1 MYAVRVSTEPFV
13 LFLLQTWERNVFAW
27 PSVLGCCCS
36 LPVQNLEQGYLEQAV
51 QFWNS
56 SEGERSIK
64 DSQKRLFCWG
74 RMSQTEE
81 LCISFFKLILRK
93 IYYMIL
99 NKSDLPDHIS
109 FKNYL
114 YERIWVNVLK
124 IIVNILSIAS
134 SHKLIWDY
142 GAAF

>member
-1 MYAVRVSTEPFV
+1 
-13 LFLLQTWERNVFAW
+13 
-27 PSVLGCCCS
+27 
-36 LPVQNLEQGYLEQAV
+36 
-51 QFWNS
+51 
-56 SEGERSIK
+56 
-64 DSQKRLFCWG
+64 
-74 RMSQTEE
+74 
-81 LCISFFKLILRK
+81 
-93 IYYMIL
+93 MIL